1 MVMERAR
8 RWSPVVAAVGWAGM
22 IFYFSSLNHAVL
34 IEGPIWDFITRKAA
48 HVFVF
53 GVEAALVAT
62 AAAAFLLPR
71 PALIGLAV
79 AVAYGAV
86 DEFHQG
92 FVAGRSAAVTDV
104 LIDSVGA
111 LIGVATWSYLAR
123 RQGR

>member
-1 MVMERAR
+1 MERVG
-8 RWSPVVAAVGWAGM
+8 RWIPVVAAIGWAGM
-22 IFYFSSLNHAVL
+22 IFYFSSLNHVAVVD
-34 IEGPIWDFITRKAA
+34 GPFWDFISRKAA
-48 HVFVF
+48 HMFVF
-53 GVEAALVAT
+53 GVEAFLVAT
-62 AAAAFLLPR
+62 AAAAFFLPR

-111 LIGVATWSYLAR
+111 LLGITAWLYLAR
-123 RQGR
+123 RRGR